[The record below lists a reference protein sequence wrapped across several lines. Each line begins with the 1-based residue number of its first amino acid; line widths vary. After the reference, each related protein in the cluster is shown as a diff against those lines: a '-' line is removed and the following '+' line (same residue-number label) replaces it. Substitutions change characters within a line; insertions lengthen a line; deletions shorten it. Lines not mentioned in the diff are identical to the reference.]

1 MWGGKFGTKNTKI
14 YGFWNP
20 YVYEKDESGRTIW
33 GDRWVATALSYQS
46 EPDEHGIYWPA
57 QDDIAGGQAGLY
69 KVVREDGKFLAFD
82 QETGE
87 VNGVLSEPDA
97 TRCLKSEFITEEN
110 GWFRFICPCDM
121 HVKYL
126 KYAETATSH
135 YKYYWNREKWT
146 EDQLDGFNLK
156 CPKVLL
162 LN

>member
-1 MWGGKFGTKNTKI
+1 LEDALFTPANQSLMWGGKFGTKNTKI

-82 QETGE
+82 
-87 VNGVLSEPDA
+87 
-97 TRCLKSEFITEEN
+97 
-110 GWFRFICPCDM
+110 
-121 HVKYL
+121 
-126 KYAETATSH
+126 
-135 YKYYWNREKWT
+135 
-146 EDQLDGFNLK
+146 
-156 CPKVLL
+156 
-162 LN
+162 